1 MQNIQEFIDLGLSE
15 KSLQAIQAKG
25 FETPSEIQ
33 RRCIPVLLRGH
44 GDLIGQAQT
53 GTGKTAAFGL
63 PILEMLDNLPSEERT
78 GKPKALVIVPT
89 RELCTQVCDEIQSLA
104 YGRKVRIAPIY
115 GGASYNIQFRALKT
129 GVDIVVGTPGR
140 IQDHLERET
149 LALDE
154 LKVCVLDEA
163 DEMLDMGFIGD
174 IENILKVTPEDRQ
187 MLCFSATMPEPILK
201 LASTFMKDYELIKVQ
216 TQDMTST
223 LTKQVFYELYEEDK
237 FEALC
242 RTIDMDP
249 HFYGLVFC
257 KTKLQCDEVGA
268 QLISAGYNAEV
279 LHGDLSQAQREL
291 IVHKMREHRI
301 SILCATDVAAR
312 GIDIPEL
319 NHVIN
324 YCLPDEP
331 ETYIHRI
338 GRTGRAGNEGLAV
351 TFITP
356 REFRKFAFIKKIA
369 KTEIEK
375 RRVPTVD
382 DIVAVKKR
390 ILIDDLLSKI
400 ADAEQGKCPESMFSL
415 AKLISENH
423 HPTNVITALLSDRY
437 GHLVDLSRYKQITD
451 LYERKEKTERKTDKR
466 KAPESKAKG
475 ERQRRNRFDDGEEK
489 PRKEGRHSRFDDS
502 RDDRKRKE
510 GPRKPF
516 DKKGIPFDKGAKKGK
531 KKANTS
537 RFN

>member
-33 RRCIPVLLRGH
+33 KRCIPVLLRGH

-63 PILEMLDNLPSEERT
+63 PILEMLDNLPQQERT
-78 GKPKALVIVPT
+78 GRPKALVIVPT
-89 RELCTQVCDEIQSLA
+89 RELCTQVCEEIQSLA
-104 YGRKVRIAPIY
+104 YGRSVRIAPIY

-140 IQDHLERET
+140 IQDHIERET
-149 LALDE
+149 LVLDE

-174 IENILKVTPEDRQ
+174 IENILKVTPENRQ

-201 LASTFMKDYELIKVQ
+201 LAGTFMKDYELIKVQ

-237 FEALC
+237 YEALC

-249 HFYGLVFC
+249 DFYGLVFC

-268 QLISAGYNAEV
+268 KLISSGYNAEV

-301 SILCATDVAAR
+301 SILVATDVAAR
-312 GIDIPEL
+312 GIDIPDL

-338 GRTGRAGNEGLAV
+338 GRTGRAGKEGLAV
-351 TFITP
+351 TFIHP

-375 RRVPTVD
+375 RRVPTVE

-390 ILIDDLLSKI
+390 MLLDDLMAKI
-400 ADAEQGKCPESMFSL
+400 SEAEAGKCPDSMFSL
-415 AKLISENH
+415 AKLISEGH
-423 HPTNVITALLSDRY
+423 HPTNIIAALLSDKY
-437 GHLVDLSRYKQITD
+437 GRLTDLSRYKPITD
-451 LYERKEKTERKTDKR
+451 LYERKEKKEKVSDKR
-466 KAPESKAKG
+466 KKPEFRTKG
-475 ERQRRNRFDDGEEK
+475 EHHTHSRSEDKGPRAKRDEK
-489 PRKEGRHSRFDDS
+489 PRPKRRGEFSDS
-502 RDDRKRKE
+502 PYPRKE
-510 GPRKPF
+510 KNFQAGSPKAP
-516 DKKGIPFDKGAKKGK
+516 KKGK

-537 RFN
+537 RFK